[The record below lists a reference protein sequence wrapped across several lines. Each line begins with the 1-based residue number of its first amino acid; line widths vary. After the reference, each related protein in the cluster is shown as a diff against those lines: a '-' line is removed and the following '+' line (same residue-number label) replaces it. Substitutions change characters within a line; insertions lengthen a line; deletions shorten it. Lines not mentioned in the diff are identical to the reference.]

1 METRPAEALLADV
14 HALPAAAL
22 LFDRLGDPRG
32 VYLVGGAVR
41 DLLRGGE
48 PPDLDLVVEGD
59 AAAVAARLGGRVV
72 AHDRFGTSTV
82 RLDGHTYDFA
92 RARTET
98 YARPGAL
105 PEVAPASLAADL
117 QRRDFTVNALAIAL
131 GGPHPGELS
140 AVRGALEDLDA
151 ERLRVLHERSFI
163 DDPTRLLRMS
173 RYRARLGFSVEP
185 HTRALAEQATASGA
199 LDTVSGAR
207 IGSELRLLCREPRA
221 LDAFA
226 ALCELG
232 ADRAMHPQFG
242 IEDRELAERAL
253 DLARGEARVDR
264 LLMALALRGVPGDAA
279 TALLDDWAFEAADR
293 DAIVRAATR
302 ADTVAHALRGA
313 RRPSEIADAAA
324 GTDPEL
330 VALAGALGPVEPA
343 RDWLRRLRH
352 VRLQIS
358 GEDLIA
364 AGIPEGRAIGAGLR
378 DALRAKLD
386 GRTSGPQDE
395 LSVALTAARDDGPGR

>member
-59 AAAVAARLGGRVV
+59 AAAIAERLGGRVV

-105 PEVAPASLAADL
+105 PDVAPASLAADL

-173 RYRARLGFSVEP
+173 RYLARLGFSVEP
-185 HTRALAEQATASGA
+185 HTRALAEQATASG
-199 LDTVSGAR
+199 R
-207 IGSELRLLCREPRA
+207 
-221 LDAFA
+221 
-226 ALCELG
+226 
-232 ADRAMHPQFG
+232 
-242 IEDRELAERAL
+242 
-253 DLARGEARVDR
+253 
-264 LLMALALRGVPGDAA
+264 
-279 TALLDDWAFEAADR
+279 W
-293 DAIVRAATR
+293 TR
-302 ADTVAHALRGA
+302 
-313 RRPSEIADAAA
+313 S
-324 GTDPEL
+324 
-330 VALAGALGPVEPA
+330 
-343 RDWLRRLRH
+343 
-352 VRLQIS
+352 
-358 GEDLIA
+358 
-364 AGIPEGRAIGAGLR
+364 
-378 DALRAKLD
+378 
-386 GRTSGPQDE
+386 
-395 LSVALTAARDDGPGR
+395 AARASAPSCDCCAASRARWTRSPRCVSWERTVRCIRNSGSRIANWPSARSTWPAARPASTDC